1 MSAFGLKQV
10 QKLKSFSPE
19 TRVSKGFLLFNWLI
33 DWLSGNVSITFK
45 LSLIIWNSAYL
56 KRWKTKLLSNK
67 ILISR
72 AYVIFFGRGKLVK
85 IRFDNSEQKKK
96 TQNEFYI
103 VLFENFLTL

>member
-33 DWLSGNVSITFK
+33 DWLSGNVGITFK

-56 KRWKTKLLSNK
+56 KR
-67 ILISR
+67 
-72 AYVIFFGRGKLVK
+72 
-85 IRFDNSEQKKK
+85 
-96 TQNEFYI
+96 
-103 VLFENFLTL
+103 